1 MKYVAV
7 FGCLV
12 LLLSGCIERI
22 DLDESLSGERLLV
35 VDGLITDAN
44 EPYSVKLTYTSSSLK
59 TYEGDPLGGAEVY
72 ITDEEGTRADLFET
86 GNGGEYLTDP
96 STFRGQVGNVYQ
108 LHVISPNGNTYVS
121 LPETMPA
128 VAPIDSIYY
137 ALDSEPYQSSLG
149 TILQRWGVQFYLN
162 TGSGDDRA
170 AYYRWDWRETYSFIA
185 PLARPMQLVI
195 PLCFRS
201 GAQARYLNV
210 ASTEDLRSDRI
221 IKREINFVAKSG
233 LQLQRRYSLLVK
245 QYSMTERAYRFWANV
260 QQQQTDGGSVFAPP
274 PAPIPGNMTNA
285 DDDRERVLGYFQVS
299 AVTEKRI
306 FVNRG
311 QVPPGPGGSPGAN
324 PGCVEGDPEA
334 PESCFDCTL
343 MPGATTEVPSFW

>member
-1 MKYVAV
+1 MKHIVVFLGYVV
-7 FGCLV
+7 
-12 LLLSGCIERI
+12 LLSGCIERI
-22 DLDESLSGERLLV
+22 DLEESLSGERLLV
-35 VDGLITDAN
+35 IDGRITDAD
-44 EPYSVKLTYTSSSLK
+44 EPYSVKLSFTSPSLK
-59 TYEGDPLGGAEVY
+59 TYEGDPLNGAEVY
-72 ITDEEGTRADLFET
+72 ITDEEGARADLSET

-96 STFRGQVGNVYQ
+96 SAFRGQVGKTYQ
-108 LHVISPNGNTYVS
+108 LHVVSPDGNTYVS
-121 LPETMPA
+121 LPETMPT

-137 ALDSEPYQSSLG
+137 DLASEDYQSSLG
-149 TILQRWGVQFYLN
+149 TILQRWGVQFYLS
-162 TGSGDDRA
+162 TGSGNDRA
-170 AYYRWDWRETYSFIA
+170 AYYQWDWRETYAFIA
-185 PLARPMQLVI
+185 PLTRPMQLIV

-201 GAQARYLNV
+201 GTQARYLNV

-233 LQLQRRYSLLVK
+233 LQLQRRYSLLVR
-245 QYSMTERAYRFWANV
+245 QYSMTERAYRFWSNV

-285 DDDRERVLGYFQVS
+285 TDDRERILGYFQVS

-334 PESCFDCTL
+334 AESCFDCTL
-343 MPGATTEVPSFW
+343 LPGSTTEVPSFW

>member
-1 MKYVAV
+1 MRHAAV
-7 FGCLV
+7 VLGSL
-12 LLLSGCIERI
+12 LLLSDCIERI

-35 VDGLITDAN
+35 VDALITDAD
-44 EPYSVKLTYTSSSLK
+44 EPYSVKLSYTSPSLK
-59 TYEGDPLGGAEVY
+59 TYEGDAVTGAEVY
-72 ITDEEGTRADLFET
+72 ITDEEETRADLFEV
-86 GNGGEYLTDP
+86 GDGEYLSDP
-96 STFRGQVGNVYQ
+96 NTFRGQVGSTYR
-108 LHVISPNGNTYVS
+108 LHVVLPDGKAYVS
-121 LPETMPA
+121 LPETMP
-128 VAPIDSIYY
+128 VVPPIDTIYY
-137 ALDSEPYQSSLG
+137 ELASQDYQSSLG

-162 TGSGDDRA
+162 AGSGDGRA

-185 PLARPMQLVI
+185 PLTLPNQLIV

-201 GAQARYLNV
+201 GTQARYLNV

-221 IKREINFVAKSG
+221 VKRPINFVAKSG

-274 PAPIPGNMTNA
+274 PAPIPGNLTSA
-285 DDDRERVLGYFQVS
+285 TDDRERVLGYFQVS
-299 AVTEKRI
+299 AVAEKRI

-324 PGCVEGDPEA
+324 PGCVDGDPEA
-334 PESCFDCTL
+334 AESCFDCTL
-343 MPGATTEVPSFW
+343 LPGTTTDVPSFW

>member
-1 MKYVAV
+1 MKYVV
-7 FGCLV
+7 IIFGF

-22 DLDESLSGERLLV
+22 DLDESLSGARLLV

-44 EPYSVKLTYTSSSLK
+44 EPYSVKLSYTSPSLK
-59 TYEGDPLGGAEVY
+59 TYEGEPLIGAEVY
-72 ITDEEGTRADLFET
+72 ITDEESVRADLREI

-96 STFRGQVGNVYQ
+96 STFRGQVGKTYQ
-108 LHVISPNGNTYVS
+108 LQIMSPDGQAYIS

-137 ALDSEPYQSSLG
+137 DLASEPYQSFTG

-162 TGSGDDRA
+162 TGSGGPRP

-185 PLARPMQLVI
+185 PLTRPMQLVV
-195 PLCFRS
+195 PLCFRTGS
-201 GAQARYLNV
+201 QARYLNV

-233 LQLQRRYSLLVK
+233 LQLQRRYSLLVR
-245 QYSMTERAYRFWANV
+245 QYAMTERAYRFWANV

-274 PAPIPGNMTNA
+274 PAPIPGNISSTT
-285 DDDRERVLGYFQVS
+285 DTRERVLGYFQVS
-299 AVTEKRI
+299 SVTAKRI

-311 QVPPGPGGSPGAN
+311 QVPPGPGGSPGAS
-324 PGCVEGDPEA
+324 PGCIEGDPEA

-343 MPGATTEVPSFW
+343 LPGATTEVPSFW